1 MARDMYRKLPPPG
14 GTPRQVAEVV
24 NNLIEGKS
32 NNTGEFTLN
41 TSYATTTTIY
51 NERIGVNSVILLM
64 PASDAAETDVAP
76 YGEFISTSQQ
86 LAPSVGNTA
95 VVTFDSTHESN
106 GVYLDGSNPSRIY
119 VRNNGIYKVLF
130 SLQLA
135 NANNDSEYADVW
147 FRIDGT
153 DEAETGKRFGLPAR
167 KSNGDPSHLT
177 GTTFHM
183 LELTAGQYIEIAG
196 ATSSTDI
203 SLEAFASTT
212 TPYTRPAIPSAIC
225 SVQAIAASSY
235 GSIYISSQQQ
245 GQATVSHFAND
256 TANKTYKYVI
266 IG

>member
-1 MARDMYRKLPPPG
+1 MYRKLPPPG

-24 NNLIEGKS
+24 NNLVEGKS

-41 TSYATTTTIY
+41 TGFATTTTIT

-64 PASDAAETDVAP
+64 PASDNAETDVAP

-86 LAPSVGNTA
+86 LAPSIGSTA
-95 VVTFDSTHESN
+95 VVEFDTTHESN

-119 VRNNGIYKVLF
+119 VRNNGIYQVMF

-135 NANNDSEYADVW
+135 NDNNDAEHADIW

-153 DEAETGKRFGLPAR
+153 DEVETAKRFGLPAR
-167 KSNGDPSHLT
+167 KSTGDPSHTT

-203 SLEAFASTT
+203 SLETFAASA
-212 TPYTRPAIPSAIC
+212 TPYTRPEIPSAAI
-225 SVQAIAASSY
+225 SVQAVAASSY
-235 GSIYISSQQQ
+235 DSIYISSQQQ

-256 TANKTYKYVI
+256 TANKTYRYVI